1 MCLDVLIF
9 FAVSTILFLG
19 ELSNMDNFIF
29 ETGRAAAELSGV
41 VFKAFSPL
49 IIGLII
55 AYLLNPAVNWF
66 EERLKSRALSILI
79 SYCLTSACLAG
90 LLYGFVVLILGALP
104 SGGLESTADL
114 VSAYFEDAISAI
126 SSFTAEHLSFLTG
139 DGGDANAA
147 ITKLRDSLL
156 SKFSLPAIID
166 TASSVTGGLISFFIG
181 AAAAVY
187 LLKDK
192 EYFIGL
198 WEKFLVLTLRQ
209 KHHGIISETM
219 SQINTVVATF
229 IKGALV
235 DSLIVAFLSSL
246 VLTLFKVKFAVII
259 GIIGGILNIVPYFGP
274 FFGMIPAF
282 LVAFFDRGPALGFI
296 VILGLFLVQQIDS
309 NYIYP
314 KIVGATTGLHP
325 LFVLLAVSI
334 SGYFFGITGM
344 LLAVPAAG
352 IIQVLVGKWAYSRK

>member
-1 MCLDVLIF
+1 
-9 FAVSTILFLG
+9 
-19 ELSNMDNFIF
+19 MDNFLF
-29 ETGRAAAELSGV
+29 ETVSALTGILGTAA
-41 VFKAFSPL
+41 KAFSPL

-55 AYLLNPAVNWF
+55 AYLLNPAVSWF
-66 EERLKSRALSILI
+66 EERLKSRVLSIFI
-79 SYCLTSACLAG
+79 TYCLTAAGLSG

-126 SSFTAEHLSFLTG
+126 SNFTAEHLSFLAG
-139 DGGDANAA
+139 DGDDAGAA
-147 ITKLRDSLL
+147 INRLLGNLL
-156 SKFSLPAIID
+156 SKFSLPAVID
-166 TASSVTGGLISFFIG
+166 TVSSVTGGLISFFIG
-181 AAAAVY
+181 AAVAVY

-209 KHHGIISETM
+209 KHHGIISETI
-219 SQINTVVATF
+219 SQINSVIATF

-246 VLTLFKVKFAVII
+246 VLTLFNVKFAVII

-282 LVAFFDRGPALGFI
+282 LVAFFDRGPALGFM
-296 VILGLFLVQQIDS
+296 VIMGLFLVQQLDS

-334 SGYFFGITGM
+334 AGYFFGIAGM

-352 IIQVLVGKWAYSRK
+352 IIQVLVGKWAYSRQ